1 MLLRT
6 LGGLKLQEFDFYQTK
21 PLLLLAY
28 LATEGA
34 KERRHMW
41 RLFWPHASDP
51 ANSLRAALRSL
62 KRDLPGALE
71 ADGTLL
77 APRLQTDVQDLLRA
91 LEQGAPE
98 QVLSL
103 YRGAFLEGI
112 HLADLGLELE
122 EWIYTTREFLA
133 KRVRACYLGF
143 AEPNPTNGYRDRDST
158 VAYAERAY
166 LLAGAPALEPEE
178 IERLYALLIG
188 TGSAYAARLRLEA
201 EDLGLTLTPFSRRFG
216 VVPSNADAR
225 FAAHRLPA
233 AVSTFVGREVELRT
247 ISELLHQ
254 DDCQLVTLT
263 GLGGV
268 GKTRLA
274 LEAARQEA
282 DRKAIFVPLD
292 SVASP
297 EQIPGQ
303 IAKVLDIEIQD
314 REDLV
319 LRLAQEI
326 GDAALLLLLDN
337 FEHLLPGAHVI
348 PELIAQCANLKVIA
362 TSRAPLNLVD
372 EWVMPLE
379 GLAVVDDP
387 LGGDMLSQDAAR
399 LFFQRAKRARLN
411 FSPTTE
417 ELGSV
422 LEICRLVQGLPLGLE
437 LAATW
442 VRTLTCRDIAQEL
455 RENLDFLS
463 VHTRDRADRH
473 RSLRAVFESSW
484 GLLKPEEREVLSGL
498 SVLKGGFRREA
509 AADLVG
515 ATIPVLV
522 SLVEKSL
529 LRVDAS
535 GRYDRHPLLYTYIS
549 EKLGDDRRLELRRRH
564 AEHFLVFA
572 EELNLKLKQPQ
583 DALPLNLLEREHEN
597 LRVALDWSLQHAP
610 ETALQLAGALG
621 RFWEIHGYI
630 NEGCTYL
637 QAALVPQQE
646 VPVTTRAR
654 ALSALGT
661 LVLLKG
667 DIAQARLVLEEGLR
681 LRQDAGDEAGV
692 AEILN
697 RLGHIAIQKAEYT
710 EAENLYAKS
719 LTIHRHLSD
728 REGMATLLNN
738 LGEVAR
744 CQHDFDGAKSFYE
757 QSLALCRETG
767 DMRGRAIV
775 LGNLS
780 AVSRRLG
787 DAVAAK
793 MLMEESLLLKY
804 ELRDEIG
811 LSYCFA
817 GLAGVACD
825 AGQAEHAAQLLGIMN
840 ALLERMRHQM
850 DTVDRIDADAVRES
864 VLSQLGP
871 AKFDAA
877 WRTGYTMSL
886 EMAVNQVSQ

>member
-6 LGGLKLQEFDFYQTK
+6 LGGLKLQDADFEQTK

-34 KERRHMW
+34 KDRRHLW
-41 RLFWPHASDP
+41 QLFWPHASDP
-51 ANSLRAALRSL
+51 ANSLRAALRRL

-77 APRLQTDVQDLLRA
+77 APRLQTDVHDLLRA
-91 LEQGAPE
+91 LEQVAPE

-103 YRGAFLEGI
+103 YRGAFLEGV

-133 KRVRACYLGF
+133 KRVRACYLEF
-143 AEPNPTNGYRDRDST
+143 AESHPTKGHREGA
-158 VAYAERAY
+158 VVYAERAY

-188 TGSAYAARLRLEA
+188 TRSAHAARLRREA
-201 EDLGLTLTPFSRRFG
+201 EDLGLTLSPFNRRLG
-216 VVPSNADAR
+216 VVPSDAR
-225 FAAHRLPA
+225 FAAHRLPV
-233 AVSTFVGREVELRT
+233 AVSTFVGREAELRA
-247 ISELLHQ
+247 ISELLDQ

-274 LEAARQEA
+274 LEAARQET

-314 REDLV
+314 REDQV
-319 LRLAQEI
+319 SRLAQEI

-337 FEHLLPGAHVI
+337 FEHLLPGAYFI
-348 PELIAQCANLKVIA
+348 PQLIAQCANLKVVA
-362 TSRAPLNLVD
+362 TSRAPLDLVD
-372 EWVMPLE
+372 EWVMLLE
-379 GLAVVDDP
+379 GLAVVDDSV
-387 LGGDMLSQDAAR
+387 GGDILKQDAAQ
-399 LFFQRAKRARLN
+399 LFLQRAKRARLN
-411 FSPTTE
+411 FLPTTE

-422 LEICRLVQGLPLGLE
+422 LEICQLVQGFPLGLE

-442 VRTLTCRDIAQEL
+442 VRTLSCRDIAQEL

-463 VHTRDRADRH
+463 VPTRDRADRH

-484 GLLKPEEREVLSGL
+484 GLLKPEEQGVLSGL

-535 GRYDRHPLLYTYIS
+535 GRYDRHPLLYTYTN
-549 EKLGDDRRLELRRRH
+549 EKLGDDRRSELQPRH
-564 AEHFLVFA
+564 AAHFLAFA

-583 DALPLNLLEREHEN
+583 DALTLNLLEREHQN
-597 LRVALDWSLQHAP
+597 LRAALDWSLQHAP

-637 QAALVPQQE
+637 QAVLAPQQE
-646 VPVTTRAR
+646 VPGTTRAR

-667 DIAQARLVLEEGLR
+667 DVVKAREVLEEGLR
-681 LRQDAGDEAGV
+681 LRQKAGDEPGV

-697 RLGHIAIQKAEYT
+697 RLGHIAIQKAEYA
-710 EAENLYAKS
+710 EAEKIYVKS
-719 LTIHRHLSD
+719 LTIYRHLSD
-728 REGMATLLNN
+728 KEGMATILNN

-744 CQHDFDGAKSFYE
+744 CQHDYDGAKSLYE
-757 QSLALCRETG
+757 QSLTLCRETG

-793 MLMEESLLLKY
+793 TLMEESLLLKY

-825 AGQAEHAAQLLGIMN
+825 VGQAEYAAQLLGMMD
-840 ALLERMRHQM
+840 ALIERMRHQM
-850 DTVDRIDADAVRES
+850 DTVDRVDADGVRES

-877 WRTGYTMSL
+877 WRTGHTMSL
-886 EMAVNQVSQ
+886 ETAVRQVPQ

>member
-6 LGGLKLQEFDFYQTK
+6 LGGLKLQGGNFNQTK

-34 KERRHMW
+34 KERRHLW
-41 RLFWPHASDP
+41 QVFWPQASDP

-71 ADGTLL
+71 ADGTRL
-77 APRLQTDVQDLLRA
+77 APRLRTDVHDLLRA
-91 LEQGAPE
+91 LEHGAPE
-98 QVLSL
+98 QVLTL
-103 YRGAFLEGI
+103 YLGAFLEGVQVM
-112 HLADLGLELE
+112 DMGLELE
-122 EWIYTTREFLA
+122 EWVYTTREYLA
-133 KRVRACYLGF
+133 KRLRTYCLEF
-143 AEPNPTNGYRDRDST
+143 AESNPAKGHRESAL
-158 VAYAERAY
+158 AYAERAY

-188 TGSAYAARLRLEA
+188 AGSAHATRLRLEA
-201 EDLGLTLTPFSRRFG
+201 EDLGLTLSPFNRRLSG
-216 VVPSNADAR
+216 VPLDGDTR

-233 AVSTFVGREVELRT
+233 AVSAFVGRGVELHA
-247 ISELLHQ
+247 ISELLRQ
-254 DDCQLVTLT
+254 DDCHLITIT
-263 GLGGV
+263 GFGGV

-274 LEAARQEA
+274 LEAARGDP
-282 DRKAIFVPLD
+282 DRRAIFVPLD
-292 SVASP
+292 GVASP
-297 EQIPGQ
+297 EQIPVQ

-319 LRLAQEI
+319 LRLAEQI

-337 FEHLLPGAHVI
+337 FEHLLAGAHVI
-348 PELIAQCANLKVIA
+348 PKLTEQCANLRVVA
-362 TSRAPLNLVD
+362 TSREPLNLVD
-372 EWVMPLE
+372 EWVIPLE
-379 GLAVVDDP
+379 GLVVV
-387 LGGDMLSQDAAR
+387 GDSRDGDLLNQDAAQ
-399 LFFQRAKRARLN
+399 LFVQRAKRARLN
-411 FSPTTE
+411 FSPTPE
-417 ELGSV
+417 ELHSI
-422 LEICRLVQGLPLGLE
+422 LEICQLVQGFPLGIE

-442 VRTLTCRDIAQEL
+442 VRTLSCRDIAQEL
-455 RENLDFLS
+455 RGNLDFLS
-463 VHTRDRADRH
+463 VHTRDRAERH

-484 GLLKPEEREVLSGL
+484 GFLKPEERKVLSGL

-509 AADLVG
+509 AADLVD

-522 SLVEKSL
+522 SLVERSL

-535 GRYDRHPLLYTYIS
+535 GRYDRHPLLYVYTN
-549 EKLGDDRRLELRRRH
+549 EKLEEDRRSELQRRH
-564 AEHFLVFA
+564 SEHFLAFA

-583 DALPLNLLEREHEN
+583 NALTLNLLEKEHEN
-597 LRVALDWSLQHAP
+597 LRAALDWSLQYEP

-630 NEGCTYL
+630 SEGCMYL
-637 QAALVPQQE
+637 QAALAHQQVPAA
-646 VPVTTRAR
+646 TRAR

-667 DIAQARLVLEEGLR
+667 DVVKARVVLEEGLR
-681 LRQDAGDEAGV
+681 LRQDAGDEPGV

-697 RLGHIAIQKAEYT
+697 RLGHIAIQKAEYA
-710 EAENLYAKS
+710 EAEKNYLKS
-719 LTIHRHLSD
+719 LTLHRHLSD
-728 REGMATLLNN
+728 KEGTATILNN

-744 CQHDFDGAKSFYE
+744 CQHDLDGAKSFYE
-757 QSLALCRETG
+757 QSLSLCEETR
-767 DMRGRAIV
+767 DMRGKAIV
-775 LGNLS
+775 LGNLG

-787 DAVAAK
+787 DTVAAK
-793 MLMEESLLLKY
+793 TLMEESLLLKY

-825 AGQAEHAAQLLGIMN
+825 TGQAEYAAQLLGMMD

-850 DTVDRIDADAVRES
+850 DRVDRVDAGGVRQS
-864 VLSQLGP
+864 VLDQLGR
-871 AKFDAA
+871 ARFDAA
-877 WRTGYTMSL
+877 WRVGYTMNL
-886 EMAVNQVSQ
+886 ETAVDRG

>member
-6 LGGLKLQEFDFYQTK
+6 LGGLKLQGSDFNRTK

-28 LATEGA
+28 LAIEGA
-34 KERRHMW
+34 KERRHLW
-41 RLFWPHASDP
+41 QLFWPQASDP

-62 KRDLPGALE
+62 NRDIPGALV

-77 APRLQTDVQDLLRA
+77 APRMHTDVQDLLRA
-91 LEQGAPE
+91 LEHGAPE
-98 QVLSL
+98 QVRSL
-103 YRGAFLEGI
+103 YRGAFLEGV
-112 HLADLGLELE
+112 HVTDLGLELE
-122 EWIYTTREFLA
+122 EWIYATCEFLA
-133 KRVRACYLGF
+133 KRVRVCYLGF
-143 AEPNPTNGYRDRDST
+143 AESNPTNGHRESA
-158 VAYAERAY
+158 VGYAERAY

-188 TGSAYAARLRLEA
+188 MRSAYAARLKLEA
-201 EDLGLTLTPFSRRFG
+201 EDLGLTLSPFSRRLG
-216 VVPSNADAR
+216 VVPSEADVR
-225 FAAHRLPA
+225 FAAHRLPT
-233 AVSTFVGREVELRT
+233 AVSTFVGREAELHA

-254 DDCQLVTLT
+254 DDCQLVTLI

-292 SVASP
+292 GVASP
-297 EQIPGQ
+297 EQIPVQ

-314 REDLV
+314 REDVV

-337 FEHLLPGAHVI
+337 FEHLLAGAHFI
-348 PELIAQCANLKVIA
+348 PELIAQCTNLKVVA

-379 GLAVVDDP
+379 GLAVMDDP
-387 LGGDMLSQDAAR
+387 VGGDILSQDAAQ

-411 FSPTTE
+411 FSPTAE

-422 LEICRLVQGLPLGLE
+422 LEICQLVQGFPLGLE

-442 VRTLTCRDIAQEL
+442 VRMLTCRDIAQEL

-484 GLLKPEEREVLSGL
+484 GLLKPEEKDVLSGL
-498 SVLKGGFRREA
+498 SVLRGGFRREA

-535 GRYDRHPLLYTYIS
+535 GRYDRHPLLYVYTN
-549 EKLGDDRRLELRRRH
+549 EKLEEDRRSELQRRH
-564 AEHFLVFA
+564 SEHFLAFA

-583 DALPLNLLEREHEN
+583 NALPLNLLEREHEN
-597 LRVALDWSLQHAP
+597 LRAALDWSLEHAP

-637 QAALVPQQE
+637 QAALVSQQE
-646 VPVTTRAR
+646 VPATTRAR

-667 DIAQARLVLEEGLR
+667 DVAQARLVLEEGLR
-681 LRQDAGDEAGV
+681 LRQRAGDEPGV

-697 RLGHIAIQKAEYT
+697 RLGHIAIQKAEYA
-710 EAENLYAKS
+710 EAEKSYTES
-719 LTIHRHLSD
+719 LTIYRHLSD
-728 REGMATLLNN
+728 KEGMATILNN
-738 LGEVAR
+738 LGEVDR
-744 CQHDFDGAKSFYE
+744 CQHDYNGAKNFYE
-757 QSLALCRETG
+757 QSLTLCQETG

-787 DAVAAK
+787 DTVAAK
-793 MLMEESLLLKY
+793 TLMEESLMLKY

-825 AGQAEHAAQLLGIMN
+825 AGQAGYAAQLLGMMD

-850 DTVDRIDADAVRES
+850 DMVDRVDADGVRDS
-864 VLSQLGP
+864 VLSHLGP

-877 WRTGYTMSL
+877 WRTGHTMSL
-886 EMAVNQVSQ
+886 ETAVKHVLQPT